1 MLNVIL
7 VSVCRRLFEENGV
20 SSVCAI
26 AHPAPP
32 VPGALLIFEITQR
45 FEEPVSKTTLKG

>member
-1 MLNVIL
+1 MSAGGFLKKMGFLLFVLNI
-7 VSVCRRLFEENGV
+7 GG
-20 SSVCAI
+20 AI